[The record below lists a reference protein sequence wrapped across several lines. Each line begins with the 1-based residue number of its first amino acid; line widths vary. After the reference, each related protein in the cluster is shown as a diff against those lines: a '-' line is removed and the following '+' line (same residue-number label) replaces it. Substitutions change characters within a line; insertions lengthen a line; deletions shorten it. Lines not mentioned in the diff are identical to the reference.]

1 MSDNRWQAHRAGILN
16 YWYYDEAEFYFAGG
30 RLLLRGSNGSG
41 KSVTMQSL
49 VTVLLDGVKRADRLD
64 SFGSKSRTMDDYL
77 LGEKEISSYDERTG
91 YLYLEYKREN
101 SDQYITTGIGLHA
114 RRGSSKVDFWG
125 FILQNGRRIGEDFFL
140 YRLTKDPETGA
151 EQKTP
156 LTRREL
162 ENAIGQ
168 DGRVTTE
175 QREYMAMVNQY
186 VFGYEDIGK
195 YEELMK
201 LLIQLRSPKLS
212 RDFKPSV
219 IYEILN
225 ESLPTLSD
233 EDLRPLA
240 ETLENMEKTRLAIEQ
255 LKREQA
261 AFKDICKAYTG
272 YNAAVLAERALGE
285 AESRKALNR
294 LKAQEEEQRSQLQEA
309 EAAAEKAR
317 QKQQEL
323 NVEQAALQQEQRDLQ
338 EHEAYKAAEKKKE
351 AESQLSKENE
361 EKERR
366 EESLARKRRREL
378 DLSELMK
385 KEEQELSQ
393 LEGEASQL
401 LEDLQALANEAD
413 FGAHRALSQGFK
425 LNNPQL
431 KEHFALWQKE
441 RKAHGAHL
449 QELLRDLRQYEEQE
463 RRAQQLERE
472 LGEETRCLD
481 DFQHEHER
489 LLEELDQAKE
499 QLVKAFYEWKKSEE
513 EAFPIPKEE
522 EIRLTG
528 ALRDLYQGT
537 GWLDIQNHLN
547 SLSSAQQ
554 RQLDSAIG
562 KVRLNLQELDSKLLQ
577 ASAELKILKET
588 REAEPE
594 LGEAYQKA
602 REQLQKQGL
611 NFLPLYEAT
620 EFRPTVTAE
629 MRERL
634 ESALLEAGLLNA
646 LILEKNETAASL
658 PEEMRGAVI
667 FAGDPVMLAESL
679 LDYLEPVP
687 GESGLSKERIAA
699 ILSSIEVNGD
709 LYRTGTAASLNLTQG
724 AYTLGCLSGR
734 AAERER
740 ALFIG
745 KQAREAYRRRQI
757 EAKEAEITELSTA
770 RDKARIEE
778 TALLDKS
785 EKLRHA
791 KDTFPSPAE
800 AQAAFDE
807 ARSKEQEIERQ
818 KVRLQEKEEAKKKL
832 ALELLTERKNILAL
846 REETALAF
854 SSAAYEGALQAL
866 AEYGEEQHRLT
877 LLQSGHAHTAELF
890 RQHREEHE
898 YAAGEVDTLKGEILD
913 KEFAIGKLTKT
924 IEALSRQLEEMDAAA
939 IEARIA
945 EVVTRLAA
953 IPGEISQVS
962 RELGQRENQRES
974 LTAELER
981 LERRHGLYQLLLSKW
996 QELLRAEEQRG
1007 YPGREK
1013 KSLTEIMQARRK
1025 DRDTT
1030 LITLAQRVEK
1040 QYANHRDEI
1049 AEYRFSLRECP
1060 DELGPLPEL
1069 DPEDEEL
1076 FLPRWE
1082 ALQNQAVRQLALT
1095 ETGGKPISPYE
1106 QQAQLTQHLLEQ
1118 ESLLSEQDKK
1128 IYQEIIM
1135 NSIGRTISD
1144 KIYGAEDWIKK
1155 MNRLMA
1161 ASETSSALRFRLEW
1175 KPLTGEEDQE
1185 LDTAELVELLHSDPE
1200 LMKDEDMKRLEEHF
1214 AHRIRRAREAAE
1226 AQEKDAEAFQASV
1239 REQLDYR
1246 RWFRFR
1252 LYYDK
1257 GEQIKRRELTDKAFF
1272 RFSGGEK
1279 AMAMYVPLFS
1289 AAYSRYMDAGSDAPR
1304 LITLDEAFAGV
1315 DEQNMRDMFRLVEQ
1329 MGFNYIMNSQ
1339 AIWGDYDVVPS
1350 LNIYELLRPLN
1361 ANYVSLLPYHWDG
1374 RERSVMV
1381 EAGHAE

>member
-1 MSDNRWQAHRAGILN
+1 MSENRWQAHRAGILN
-16 YWYYDEAEFYFAGG
+16 YWYYDEAEFNFSGG

-77 LGEKEISSYDERTG
+77 LGEKEISDYEERTG

-125 FILQNGRRIGEDFFL
+125 FILQNGRRIGEDFAL
-140 YRLTKDPETGA
+140 YRLVKNPETGA
-151 EQKTP
+151 EQKLP

-175 QREYMAMVNQY
+175 QKEYMAMVNQY
-186 VFGYEDIGK
+186 VFGYEDISK

-219 IYEILN
+219 IYEILDA
-225 ESLPTLSD
+225 SLPTLSD

-272 YNAAVLAERALGE
+272 YNTAVLAERALGE

-294 LKAQEEEQRSQLQEA
+294 LKAQEEEQRSRLQEA
-309 EAAAEKAR
+309 EAAADAAK

-323 NVEQAALQQEQRDLQ
+323 TVEQAALQQEQRDLQ

-351 AESQLSKENE
+351 AESQLAKETE
-361 EKERR
+361 EKEHR

-393 LEGEASQL
+393 LEDEASQL
-401 LEDLQALANEAD
+401 LEDLQALADEAD
-413 FGAHRALSQGFK
+413 FGAHQALAQGFRLDK
-425 LNNPQL
+425 PQL

-441 RKAHGAHL
+441 RKEHGAHL
-449 QELLRDLRQYEEQE
+449 QELLRSLRQYEEQE
-463 RRAQQLERE
+463 RRARQLERE

-481 DFQHEHER
+481 DFRHEHER

-528 ALRDLYQGT
+528 ALRDLYVGT
-537 GWLDIQNHLN
+537 GWLDVQNHLS
-547 SLSSAQQ
+547 SLASTRQ

-562 KVRLNLQELDSKLLQ
+562 KVRLDLQELDSQLLQ
-577 ASAELKILKET
+577 AATELKALKET

-602 REQLQKQGL
+602 RKQLQEQGID
-611 NFLPLYEAT
+611 FLPLYEAT

-646 LILEKNETAASL
+646 LILEKNETAATL

-667 FAGDPVMLAESL
+667 FAGEPVLLSESL

-699 ILSSIEVNGD
+699 ILSSIEVNGE
-709 LYRTGTAASLNLTQG
+709 LYRTGAAASLNLTRG

-757 EAKEAEITELSTA
+757 EEKEAEIDRLSA
-770 RDKARIEE
+770 AQDKARAEE
-778 TALLDKS
+778 TELLDKS
-785 EKLRHA
+785 GKLRHA

-800 AQAAFDE
+800 AQAAFDA

-818 KVRLQEKEEAKKKL
+818 KLRLQEKEEAKRKL
-832 ALELLTERKNILAL
+832 ALELLAERKSILSL
-846 REETALAF
+846 RGETTLAF
-854 SSAAYEGALQAL
+854 SSAAYESALQSL

-877 LLQSGHAHTAELF
+877 LLEADHAHTAELF

-898 YAAGEVDTLKGEILD
+898 YVAGEVDTLKGENLD
-913 KEFAIGKLTKT
+913 KEFAIGRLMKT
-924 IEALSRQLEEMDAAA
+924 IEALSRQLEEMGAAA
-939 IEARIA
+939 IETRIA

-953 IPGEISQVS
+953 LPKELSQVS

-974 LTAELER
+974 LTAELAQ
-981 LERRHGLYQLLLSKW
+981 LERRHGLYQLLLCKW

-1007 YPGREK
+1007 YPDRGE

-1025 DRDTT
+1025 DRSTT

-1040 QYANHRDEI
+1040 QYASHRDEI

-1060 DELGPLPEL
+1060 DEIGPLPEL

-1076 FLPRWE
+1076 FQPRWE

-1095 ETGGKPISPYE
+1095 ETGGKPLSPYE
-1106 QQAQLTQHLLEQ
+1106 QQAELERHLAEQ
-1118 ESLLSEQDKK
+1118 AALLSEQDKK

-1144 KIYGAEDWIKK
+1144 RIYGAEDWVKK

-1161 ASETSSALRFRLEW
+1161 DSETSSALRFRLEW

-1185 LDTAELVELLHSDPE
+1185 MDTSELIELLHGDPD
-1200 LMKDEDMKRLEEHF
+1200 LMKEEDMKKLEDHF

-1252 LYYDK
+1252 LHYDK
-1257 GEQIKRRELTDKAFF
+1257 GEQVKHKELTDKAFF

-1289 AAYSRYMDAGSDAPR
+1289 AAYSRYLDAADDAPR

-1374 RERSVMV
+1374 RTKHVLV
-1381 EAGHAE
+1381 EEAHAE

>member
-1 MSDNRWQAHRAGILN
+1 MSENRWQAHRAGILN
-16 YWYYDEAEFYFAGG
+16 YWYYDEAEFNFSGG

-77 LGEKEISSYDERTG
+77 LGEKEINGDNERTG

-125 FILQNGRRIGEDFFL
+125 FILQNGRRIGEDFAL
-140 YRLTKDPETGA
+140 YRLVKNPETGA
-151 EQKTP
+151 EQKLP

-175 QREYMAMVNQY
+175 QKEYMAMVNQY
-186 VFGYEDIGK
+186 VFGYEDISK

-285 AESRKALNR
+285 AESRKAFNR
-294 LKAQEEEQRSQLQEA
+294 LKAQEEEQHSQLQEA
-309 EAAAEKAR
+309 EAAADAAKQR
-317 QKQQEL
+317 QQEL
-323 NVEQAALQQEQRDLQ
+323 TVEQAALQQEQRDLQ

-351 AESQLSKENE
+351 TESQLAKETE
-361 EKERR
+361 EKEHR

-378 DLSELMK
+378 DLFELMK

-401 LEDLQALANEAD
+401 LEDLQVLADEAD
-413 FGAHRALSQGFK
+413 FGAHMALAQGFR
-425 LNNPQL
+425 LDNPQL
-431 KEHFALWQKE
+431 KEHFALWLKE
-441 RKAHGAHL
+441 RKEHGAHL
-449 QELLRDLRQYEEQE
+449 QELLRSLRQYEEQE

-481 DFQHEHER
+481 DFEHEHER

-499 QLVKAFYEWKKSEE
+499 QLVKAFYEWKKTEE

-537 GWLDIQNHLN
+537 GWLDVQNHLS
-547 SLSSAQQ
+547 SLASTRQ

-562 KVRLNLQELDSKLLQ
+562 KVRLELQELDSKLLQ
-577 ASAELKILKET
+577 ATTELKALKET

-602 REQLQKQGL
+602 RKQLQEQGID
-611 NFLPLYEAT
+611 FLPLYEAT

-646 LILEKNETAASL
+646 LILEKNETAATL
-658 PEEMRGAVI
+658 PEEMRGAII
-667 FAGDPVMLAESL
+667 FAGEPVLLSESL

-699 ILSSIEVNGD
+699 ILSSIEVNCE
-709 LYRTGTAASLNLTQG
+709 LYRTGAAASLNLTQG

-757 EAKEAEITELSTA
+757 EEKEAEISELSAA
-770 RDKARIEE
+770 RDQARAEE
-778 TALLDKS
+778 SMLLDKS
-785 EKLRHA
+785 DKLQHA

-800 AQAAFDE
+800 AQAAFD
-807 ARSKEQEIERQ
+807 ATRSKEQEIERQ
-818 KVRLQEKEEAKKKL
+818 KLRLQEKEEAKRKL
-832 ALELLTERKNILAL
+832 ALELLTERKSILSL
-846 REETALAF
+846 RGETALAF
-854 SSAAYEGALQAL
+854 SSAAYEGALQSL

-877 LLQSGHAHTAELF
+877 LLESSHAHTAELF

-898 YAAGEVDTLKGEILD
+898 YVAGEVDTLKGEILD
-913 KEFAIGKLTKT
+913 KEFAIGRLTKT
-924 IEALSRQLEEMDAAA
+924 LEALCRQLEEMDAAA
-939 IEARIA
+939 IEVRIA

-953 IPGEISQVS
+953 LPKELSKVS

-981 LERRHGLYQLLLSKW
+981 LERRHGLYQLLLSRW

-1007 YPGREK
+1007 YPGRAE

-1025 DRDTT
+1025 DRGTP
-1030 LITLAQRVEK
+1030 LIALAQRVEK
-1040 QYANHRDEI
+1040 QYAKHRDEI
-1049 AEYRFSLRECP
+1049 AEYRFSLRECL
-1060 DELGPLPEL
+1060 DEIGPLPEL

-1095 ETGGKPISPYE
+1095 ETGGKPLSPYE
-1106 QQAQLTQHLLEQ
+1106 QQAELERHLAEQ
-1118 ESLLSEQDKK
+1118 AALLSEQDKR

-1144 KIYGAEDWIKK
+1144 KIYGAEDWVKK

-1161 ASETSSALRFRLEW
+1161 DSETSSALRFRLEW

-1185 LDTAELVELLHSDPE
+1185 MDTSELIELLHGDPD
-1200 LMKDEDMKRLEEHF
+1200 LMKEEDMKKLEEHF
-1214 AHRIRRAREAAE
+1214 AHRIHRAREAAE

-1252 LYYDK
+1252 LHYDK
-1257 GEQIKRRELTDKAFF
+1257 GEQVKHKELTDKAFF

-1289 AAYSRYMDAGSDAPR
+1289 AAYSRYLDAADDAPR

-1361 ANYVSLLPYHWDG
+1361 ANCVSLLPYHWDG
-1374 RERSVMV
+1374 RTKHILV
-1381 EAGHAE
+1381 EETHAE

>member
-16 YWYYDEAEFYFAGG
+16 YWYYDEAEFRFAGG

-77 LGEKEISSYDERTG
+77 LGEKEISDYDERTG

-140 YRLTKDPETGA
+140 YRLARNPETGA
-151 EQKTP
+151 EQKIP

-255 LKREQA
+255 LKREQN
-261 AFKDICKAYTG
+261 AFKDICKAYTN

-285 AESRKALNR
+285 AESKRILNR
-294 LKAQEEEQRSQLQEA
+294 LKSQEEEQRLRLQEA
-309 EAAAEKAR
+309 EAGAEAAR

-323 NVEQAALQQEQRDLQ
+323 TVEQAALQQEQRNLQ
-338 EHEAYKAAEKKKE
+338 ENEAYKAAEKKKE
-351 AESQLSKENE
+351 AESRLAKETE
-361 EKERR
+361 EKNHR
-366 EESLARKRRREL
+366 EDSLAKKRRREW

-385 KEEQELSQ
+385 KEEQELSR
-393 LEGEASQL
+393 LEEEADEL
-401 LEDLQALANEAD
+401 LENLKSLADEAD
-413 FGAHRALSQGFK
+413 FASHTALVQGFR
-425 LNNPQL
+425 LDHPEL
-431 KEHFALWQKE
+431 REHFALWQKA
-441 RKAHGAHL
+441 RKEHGARL
-449 QELLRDLRQYEEQE
+449 QELLRNLRQYEEQE
-463 RRAQQLERE
+463 RRAQQLEQE
-472 LGEETRCLD
+472 LGEEARRLD
-481 DFQHEHER
+481 DCEHEHER
-489 LLEELDQAKE
+489 LLEELDKAREQMVKE
-499 QLVKAFYEWKKSEE
+499 FYEWKKSEE
-513 EAFPIPKEE
+513 ESFPISKEE
-522 EIRLTG
+522 EIRMAG
-528 ALRDLYQGT
+528 ALRDLYLDT
-537 GWLDIQNHLN
+537 GWLDIQNQLN
-547 SLSSAQQ
+547 SLSSARQ
-554 RQLDSAIG
+554 RQLDAAIG
-562 KVRLNLQELDSKLLQ
+562 RVRLDLQDLDSNLRQ
-577 ASAELKILKET
+577 AAKELKILKET

-602 REQLQKQGL
+602 REQLREQGIR
-611 NFLPLYEAT
+611 FLPFYEAT
-620 EFRPTVTAE
+620 EFRSAVTEE

-634 ESALLEAGLLNA
+634 ESALLEAGFLNA
-646 LILEKNETAASL
+646 LILEKNETAAKL
-658 PEEMRGAVI
+658 PEEMRGAVL
-667 FAGDPVMLAESL
+667 FAGDPVMLSESL

-687 GESGLSKERIAA
+687 GESGLGKERIAEV
-699 ILSSIEVNGD
+699 LSSIEVNGD
-709 LYRTGTAASLNLTQG
+709 LYRTGAAASLNLFQG
-724 AYTLGCLSGR
+724 AYTLGCLAGR
-734 AAERER
+734 AAERTR

-757 EAKEAEITELSTA
+757 EEKEADIAELETA
-770 RDKARIEE
+770 RDKAGAEE
-778 TALLDKS
+778 TALLDQN
-785 EKLRHA
+785 EKLRQA
-791 KDTFPSPAE
+791 KDRFPSPAK
-800 AQAAFDE
+800 AQTAFDE

-818 KVRLQEKEEAKKKL
+818 KLRLQEKEEAKRNL
-832 ALELLTERKNILAL
+832 ALELLNRRKEILSL
-846 REETALAF
+846 RGETVLAF
-854 SSAAYEGALQAL
+854 SSDAYESALQSL
-866 AEYGEEQHRLT
+866 SEYGEEQHRLT
-877 LLQSGHAHTAELF
+877 LLESGHAHMAELF
-890 RQHREEHE
+890 RQHREEHA
-898 YAAGEVDTLKGEILD
+898 YVAGEVDILKGEILD
-913 KEFAIGKLTKT
+913 KEIAIGSLVRT
-924 IEALSRQLEEMDAAA
+924 IEALVRQLEEMDAAA

-945 EVVTRLAA
+945 AVVSRLAS
-953 IPGEISQVS
+953 IPGELSRVS

-974 LTAELER
+974 IVAELAR
-981 LERRHGLYQLLLSKW
+981 LERRHGLYRLLLLKW
-996 QELLRAEEQRG
+996 QELLRAEEQRD

-1025 DRDTT
+1025 DRETT

-1049 AEYRFSLRECP
+1049 AEYRFSLRECF
-1060 DELGPLPEL
+1060 DDIGTVPEL

-1095 ETGGKPISPYE
+1095 ETGGKPVSPYE
-1106 QQAQLTQHLLEQ
+1106 QQAELTRHLLEQ
-1118 ESLLSEQDKK
+1118 ESLLSEQDKR

-1144 KIYGAEDWIKK
+1144 KIYGAEDWIRK

-1185 LDTAELVELLHSDPE
+1185 LDTAELVELLHSDPD
-1200 LMKDEDMKRLEEHF
+1200 LMKDEDMKKLEEHF
-1214 AHRIRRAREAAE
+1214 AHRIHRAREAAE

-1257 GEQIKRRELTDKAFF
+1257 GEQIRRRELTDKAFF

-1289 AAYSRYMDAGSDAPR
+1289 AAYSRYMDAGSDAPC

-1374 RERSVMV
+1374 RERRVML
-1381 EAGHAE
+1381 EAAHEQ